1 MNIRELLKIEEGYSS
16 TPYLCSEGYPTIG
29 IGTRIGP
36 KGADIEQYEIEVDL
50 ETAYKWL
57 SRDLDIGSY
66 SIPYNFELEPNDPRY
81 IIIQSMIYQLGMNG
95 FCKFKKTINLM
106 GRGLWGGAAIEML
119 DSRWAD
125 QCFNRAK
132 RHSDVIY
139 SNDWSAYEEL

>member
-1 MNIRELLKIEEGYSS
+1 MIIEELLVLEEDYSS
-16 TPYLCSEGYPTIG
+16 IPYLCSEKYPTIG

-36 KGADIEQYEIEVDL
+36 KGAGIEQYEIQIDL

-57 SRDLDIGSY
+57 GRDLDIGRY
-66 SIPYNFELEPNDPRY
+66 SIADNFDLYPCDPRY
-81 IIIQSMIYQLGMNG
+81 IIIQSMIYQLGLTG
-95 FCKFKKTINLM
+95 FSKFKKTINLM

-119 DSRWAD
+119 DSKWAD

-139 SNDWSAYEEL
+139 SNDWSAYEVI